1 MGGGQLNCKAGSSRV
16 AIAFSSSKCAVLIH
30 AEIGLQTMDGIC
42 DSVTLVLQLLSYW
55 KHWKHLIPTEPE
67 VSLHAFQASVG
78 RAFPGQGVT

>member
-1 MGGGQLNCKAGSSRV
+1 
-16 AIAFSSSKCAVLIH
+16 
-30 AEIGLQTMDGIC
+30 MDGIC

-67 VSLHAFQASVG
+67 VGLHAFQASVG